1 MKSEKNCLINIGKK
15 GRFSTVPEMFLGCSK
30 NILKRMFQGVKGN
43 LWVFQERIKGDSRGI
58 EWNCN
63 GVFKL
68 VSRKLRVFHGK
79 LRGVPRDLGI

>member
-1 MKSEKNCLINIGKK
+1 MPLHGYFKK
-15 GRFSTVPEMFLGCSK
+15 
-30 NILKRMFQGVKGN
+30 FQWEIQGSFKCVSR
-43 LWVFQERIKGDSRGI
+43 VFQERIKGDSRGI
-58 EWNCN
+58 EGNCN